1 MIPRRESGKAE
12 WRMRGEGI
20 TITLPGIPRSGTEHL
35 QMRAGIALIE
45 LLIGIVVAAM
55 TVAALFGYLT
65 R

>member
-1 MIPRRESGKAE
+1 
-12 WRMRGEGI
+12 
-20 TITLPGIPRSGTEHL
+20 
-35 QMRAGIALIE
+35 MRAGIALIE